1 MGKITGF
8 LEYHPVKASNQ
19 TTGERI
25 KHYNEFTPL
34 LADKEI
40 SLQGARCM
48 DCSTPFC
55 HSTTG
60 CHLAN
65 LIPEWND
72 LVYLGR
78 WFEAY
83 QRLELTNN
91 FPEFTGRVCP
101 APCETACNLA
111 INDCSVTI
119 KQIELAII
127 EKAFKE
133 GWIMARPPGKESGRK
148 IAIIGSGPA
157 GLAAAQQLRRSG
169 HDVTVFEKS
178 PKIGGILRYGIPDF
192 KLEKWVIDRRL
203 EQMRAEGIG
212 FETDINIG
220 EDLSTRYLQKS
231 FDVILLT
238 VGAGEPR
245 DLNVPGRKLAGIHF
259 AMDYLTKSNMHV
271 DGLLKMNQIITAQG
285 RRVLIIGG
293 GDTGSDCVGTAR
305 RQGAKDIYQYEILPK
320 PQEWHNLWNPEWPK
334 WPNILRTSTSHEEGC
349 IRDWGILTK
358 SFQGSH
364 GRIKEA
370 NFTRV
375 EWLEDHSQGNILM
388 KEVPGSDFSLEID
401 LVLLAMGFVHVEHNR
416 LNNELG
422 IAYDNNGNIV
432 TDHAYRTSVEGI
444 FAAGD
449 ANIGASLVVQA
460 IYHGRE
466 AAKAVDQYLQS
477 G

>member
-8 LEYHPVKASNQ
+8 LEYHSVKASNQ
-19 TTGERI
+19 KTGERI
-25 KHYNEFTPL
+25 QHYNEFTPL
-34 LADKEI
+34 LSDTEI

-48 DCSTPFC
+48 DCGTPFC
-55 HSTTG
+55 HSTSG
-60 CHLAN
+60 CPLAN

-72 LVYLGR
+72 LVYLDQ

-83 QRLELTNN
+83 ERLELTNN

-101 APCETACNLA
+101 APCETACTLA
-111 INDCSVTI
+111 INDYPVTI

-133 GWIMARPPGKESGRK
+133 GWVKTRPPSKESGRK
-148 IAIIGSGPA
+148 VAIVGSGPA

-178 PKIGGILRYGIPDF
+178 RKIGGILRYGIPDF
-192 KLEKWVIDRRL
+192 KLGKWIIDRRL
-203 EQMRAEGIG
+203 EQMRAEGVK
-212 FETDINIG
+212 FENDINIG
-220 EDLSTRYLQKS
+220 EDLSARYLQKS

-245 DLNVPGRKLAGIHF
+245 DLKVPGRELEGIHF
-259 AMDYLTKSNMHV
+259 AMDYLTKSNMHI
-271 DGLLKMNQIITAQG
+271 DGLLKLDQSITAQG
-285 RRVLIIGG
+285 KRVLIIGG

-305 RQGAKDIYQYEILPK
+305 RQGAKDIHQYEILPK
-320 PQEWHNLWNPEWPK
+320 PQEWHNLWNPDWPE

-349 IRDWGILTK
+349 IRDWSILTK

-364 GRIKEA
+364 GRVKEA
-370 NFTRV
+370 YFTRV
-375 EWLEDHSQGNILM
+375 EWLEDQSQGNILM

-416 LNNELG
+416 LNNDLD
-422 IAYDNNGNIV
+422 IAYDNNGNIF
-432 TDHAYRTSVEGI
+432 TDNSYRTSVDSI

-466 AAKAVDQYLQS
+466 AAKAIDQYLQS
-477 G
+477 D